1 MNRNRQSVTIRFDYL
16 PDAGNAPI
24 NYLRMHTPTY
34 PRRRLVLIAFVSIAI
49 QSCVYRVDVQQG
61 NLLEDKDVEA
71 VQVGMTRSQVR
82 FLLGTPVV
90 ESSFHHDRWDY
101 IYYFRQGRRR
111 TADRS
116 WLIVHFDGDRVK
128 EIDYDVPIE
137 LPDTA

>member
-1 MNRNRQSVTIRFDYL
+1 MNRNLQSVTIRFDYL
-16 PDAGNAPI
+16 PVAGNAPI
-24 NYLRMHTPTY
+24 ETLHIRILTY
-34 PRRRLVLIAFVSIAI
+34 VLRRLALIIFISMTI

-61 NLLEDKDVEA
+61 NLLEDNDVEA

-90 ESSFHHDRWDY
+90 EDSFHRDRWDY

-116 WLIVHFDGDRVK
+116 WLIVHFDADRVK
-128 EIDYDVPIE
+128 VIDYDVPIE
-137 LPDTA
+137 LS